1 MQQNDMEYLQQKFN
15 PFLIPLLK
23 ELIQK
28 KPENSYEFILEW
40 IDTKGL
46 EIQQGLQKGSEA

>member
-1 MQQNDMEYLQQKFN
+1 MEYLQQKFN

-28 KPENSYEFILEW
+28 RPENSYEFINEW
-40 IDTKGL
+40 IDQKGP
-46 EIQQGLQKGSEA
+46 EIQANIDKQ